1 MDFRDSPEEAAFRQE
16 VRDFIQK
23 ELAPGLAQRRF
34 GALFGGG
41 GGINPIAPLG
51 MLEAHYTWVN
61 KLAQK
66 GWIAPAWPKEY
77 GGAGMSVIEQFVFNE
92 EMARAG
98 APRGANI
105 GIGVGWAGP
114 TIILFGTD
122 EQKRQHLPPILR
134 GETIWCQGFSEP
146 EAGSDL
152 ANVQTRAVRD
162 GDDYVTNGQKI
173 WTSGAHIAHWMILLT
188 RTDPEA
194 PKHRG
199 ISYFVMDMKAPGIE
213 VRPLTNMAGNQEF
226 TEVFFDNVRV
236 PKENLV
242 GEENRGWYIGAA
254 TLDFERSGIATGVS
268 HALMVEELIDFAQE
282 KRGRGESALG
292 RDYSVRLELADR
304 AIEGQV
310 EQMLCYQVVSLQAR
324 GQVPNKEAS
333 VAKLYS
339 SELDR
344 RIAATGM
351 KVLGLYGQLCTGSPW
366 VAFDGYAA
374 STYLYATTSTVGGG
388 TSEIQRNIIAM
399 RGLGLPRG

>member
-16 VRDFIQK
+16 VCDFIRR
-23 ELAPGLAQRRF
+23 ELPPGLAQRRF

-51 MLEAHYTWVN
+51 MLETHNIWVK
-61 KLAQK
+61 KLAER

-77 GGAGMSVIEQFVFNE
+77 GGAGMSLIEQFIFNE

-122 EQKRQHLPPILR
+122 EQKKQHLPPILR

-162 GDDYVTNGQKI
+162 GDDYVLNGHKI
-173 WTSGAHIAHWMILLT
+173 WTSGAHIAHWMILLV
-188 RTDPEA
+188 RTDPDA
-194 PKHRG
+194 PKHKG
-199 ISYFVMDMKAPGIE
+199 ISYFLADMKSPGMT
-213 VRPLTNMAGNQEF
+213 VRPLANMAGNEEF
-226 TEVFFDNVRV
+226 TEVFFDNVRL
-236 PKENLV
+236 PKENLL

-268 HALMVEELIDFAQE
+268 HALMVEELLDLAREQ
-282 KRGRGESALG
+282 RGGRSALG
-292 RDYSVRLELADR
+292 EASTVRFELADR
-304 AIEGQV
+304 AVEAQV
-310 EQMLCYQVVSLQAR
+310 EQMLCYQVVGLQAR
-324 GQVPNKEAS
+324 GQAPNKESS

-339 SELDR
+339 SELDA
-344 RIAATGM
+344 RIAATAM
-351 KVLGLYGQLCTGSPW
+351 KVLGLYGQLRTGSPW
-366 VAFDGYAA
+366 AAFDGYAA
-374 STYLYATTSTVGGG
+374 STYLYATTSTIGGG
-388 TSEIQRNIIAM
+388 SSEIQRNIIAM